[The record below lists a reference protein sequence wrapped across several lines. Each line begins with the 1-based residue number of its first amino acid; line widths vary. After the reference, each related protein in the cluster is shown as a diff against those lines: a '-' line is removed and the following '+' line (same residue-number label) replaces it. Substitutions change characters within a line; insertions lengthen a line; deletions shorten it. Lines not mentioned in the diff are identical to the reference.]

1 MSWNRLNK
9 LRFVKAALGTF
20 TWSKFHFLSVTKAQG
35 VLAVHITGGGDST
48 YFLVWKFTLSKFFLD
63 KRSVIYFLSTSSP
76 PPRSKACKKAW
87 SSMRLI
93 PKRSTVPPF
102 SVFLGLFWGE
112 NWYLPICIARL
123 ITSYV
128 GKFRARTSL
137 MQSGSGQCTILHFS
151 CAPLIGLTDN
161 NFSGSKTIMITEDWV
176 EMMKRDQNQ

>member
-102 SVFLGLFWGE
+102 SVFFGAVLGGKLIFAYLHSKVDNKLRWKILGANVLNAVREWSMYNPPFFLCSSHWADRQQLFW
-112 NWYLPICIARL
+112 
-123 ITSYV
+123 
-128 GKFRARTSL
+128 
-137 MQSGSGQCTILHFS
+137 Q
-151 CAPLIGLTDN
+151 
-161 NFSGSKTIMITEDWV
+161 
-176 EMMKRDQNQ
+176 